1 MKLTYAQ
8 QFASKGGKAL
18 AAKRT
23 PAQRSASARKAALA
37 KWAKWAKAKRA

>member
-1 MKLTYAQ
+1 MKQTYAQ

-37 KWAKWAKAKRA
+37 KWAKYRKVKAA